1 MNIKMAVRIPS
12 RLLSCRL
19 RSYISH
25 RTFVSSAS
33 QSEAHNFTMPA
44 MSPTMT
50 EGNIASWKV
59 REGESFSTG
68 DVLLEIET
76 DKATMEWESPEDGIL
91 TEIYVQEGGK
101 VNVGDKIAFI
111 GGEGEEPPKK
121 EEKEEKERKPEGK
134 EEGKEKEKPKE
145 EEAKKE
151 DKPEEP
157 KAEKKEGKKP
167 PPTKA
172 EERKKEE
179 KKPEEARVKAS
190 PVARRIA
197 AELGVDL
204 STVKGTGPEGRVT
217 ETDVRATA
225 KSKPAEP
232 GVSPAPKQPTRVQL
246 QAGESARIQLSGMRK
261 IIAQRL
267 VESLGPVP
275 HFYLTIDVN
284 AGPLMEAREEL
295 KSAGE
300 GTDAAKITVNDFVLK
315 AAVMAAVKVPR
326 VNASFDN
333 DAILQYADVDL
344 GVAVA
349 IEDGLLTPVIRAA
362 QDKSLREIS
371 ALAKDLA
378 HRARNKRMKPEE
390 FQGGTFTVSNLGG
403 LGIDSF
409 SAVINPP
416 QGFILAVGK
425 VTKIPVVDD
434 CDQVMVGH
442 RMSITMSCDHRAIDG
457 ALGAEYLK
465 ELRHLLENP
474 ALLMV

>member
-1 MNIKMAVRIPS
+1 MPEIQMPK
-12 RLLSCRL
+12 LSD
-19 RSYISH
+19 
-25 RTFVSSAS
+25 
-33 QSEAHNFTMPA
+33 
-44 MSPTMT
+44 TMT
-50 EGNIASWKV
+50 EGTLVAWKKKKGDQV
-59 REGESFSTG
+59 SAGE
-68 DVLLEIET
+68 VLAEIET
-76 DKATMEWESPEDGIL
+76 DKATMEWESPEDGTL
-91 TEIYVQEGGK
+91 TEIYVPEGGK
-101 VNVGDKIAFI
+101 VNVGDKIGFI
-111 GGEGEEPPKK
+111 RAEGEEASKQEAPTQKK
-121 EEKEEKERKPEGK
+121 KTEAVPEKKAQAETEKPAPAEATEKETAPPQQKDVGAAVSAARAETTQQKPQATEQ
-134 EEGKEKEKPKE
+134 
-145 EEAKKE
+145 
-151 DKPEEP
+151 
-157 KAEKKEGKKP
+157 
-167 PPTKA
+167 
-172 EERKKEE
+172 
-179 KKPEEARVKAS
+179 KPEEARVKAS
-190 PVARRIA
+190 PVARRLA

-204 STVKGTGPEGRVT
+204 STVKGTGPDGRVT
-217 ETDVRATA
+217 ETDVRGAA
-225 KSKPAEP
+225 KIKTMEPARPRAGRDRDE
-232 GVSPAPKQPTRVQL
+232 GVPAPT
-246 QAGESARIQLSGMRK
+246 SARIQLSGMRK
-261 IIAQRL
+261 VIAQRL

-275 HFYLTIDVN
+275 HFYLTIDIN

-300 GTDAAKITVNDFVLK
+300 GADAAKITVNDLVLK
-315 AAVMAAVKVPR
+315 AAVMAVVKVPR

-333 DAILQYADVDL
+333 DAIVQYADVDL

-403 LGIDSF
+403 MGIDNF

-425 VTKIPVVDD
+425 VTRIPVVDD

-442 RMSITMSCDHRAIDG
+442 RMSITMSCDHRVIDG

>member
-1 MNIKMAVRIPS
+1 MPEIQMPK
-12 RLLSCRL
+12 LSDTMSEGTL
-19 RSYISH
+19 VAWKKKKGDQIS
-25 RTFVSSAS
+25 A
-33 QSEAHNFTMPA
+33 
-44 MSPTMT
+44 
-50 EGNIASWKV
+50 
-59 REGESFSTG
+59 GE
-68 DVLLEIET
+68 VLAEIET
-76 DKATMEWESPEDGIL
+76 DKATMEWESPEDGTL
-91 TEIYVQEGGK
+91 ADIYVQEGGK

-111 GGEGEEPPKK
+111 RGEGEEAPAQEASAQKKGKEPDSAGEKKNKPQAETEKPAPARAEQEEIAPPQQKRGEGAVSAALD
-121 EEKEEKERKPEGK
+121 EEKQQKPEPIGR
-134 EEGKEKEKPKE
+134 EHEQP
-145 EEAKKE
+145 
-151 DKPEEP
+151 
-157 KAEKKEGKKP
+157 
-167 PPTKA
+167 
-172 EERKKEE
+172 
-179 KKPEEARVKAS
+179 RVKAS

-197 AELGVDL
+197 SELGVDL
-204 STVKGTGPEGRVT
+204 FSVKGTGPEGRVT
-217 ETDVRATA
+217 ETDVRAAA
-225 KSKPAEP
+225 KSQPVAA
-232 GVSPAPKQPTRVQL
+232 GVSPAGKQPARLPL

-275 HFYLTIDVN
+275 HFYLTIEIN

-300 GTDAAKITVNDFVLK
+300 GADAAKITVNDFVLK

-326 VNASFDN
+326 VNASFDKES
-333 DAILQYADVDL
+333 IVQYADVDL

-349 IEDGLLTPVIRAA
+349 IEDGLLTPVIRDA

-390 FQGGTFTVSNLGG
+390 FQGGTFTISNLGG
-403 LGIDSF
+403 MGIDSF

-425 VTKIPVVDD
+425 ITKVPVIDD
-434 CDQVMVGH
+434 CDQLVVGH
-442 RMSITMSCDHRAIDG
+442 RMSITMSCDHRVIDG

>member
-1 MNIKMAVRIPS
+1 MPK
-12 RLLSCRL
+12 LSD
-19 RSYISH
+19 
-25 RTFVSSAS
+25 
-33 QSEAHNFTMPA
+33 
-44 MSPTMT
+44 TMT
-50 EGNIASWKV
+50 EGTLVAWKKKQGDQVSAGEVIA
-59 REGESFSTG
+59 
-68 DVLLEIET
+68 EIET
-76 DKATMEWESPEDGIL
+76 DKATMEWESPEDGTL
-91 TEIYVQEGGK
+91 AEIYVQEGGK

-111 GGEGEEPPKK
+111 SGEGEEAPKQQPPAQKK
-121 EEKEEKERKPEGK
+121 EKEQETAEEKEKKSQAET
-134 EEGKEKEKPKE
+134 EKPAP
-145 EEAKKE
+145 AKAKQK
-151 DKPEEP
+151 DTAPPQQKTVEP
-157 KAEKKEGKKP
+157 TVSAAPSDVQQRKAQPKGQP
-167 PPTKA
+167 DG
-172 EERKKEE
+172 
-179 KKPEEARVKAS
+179 EARVKAS
-190 PVARRIA
+190 PVARRLA
-197 AELGVDL
+197 AEFGVDL
-204 STVKGTGPEGRVT
+204 SAVKGTGPNGRVT
-217 ETDVRATA
+217 ETDVRAAA
-225 KSKPAEP
+225 KSVVAGVDHADVKPATKA
-232 GVSPAPKQPTRVQL
+232 PAPVKSGESTRV
-246 QAGESARIQLSGMRK
+246 QLSGMRK

-275 HFYLTIDVN
+275 HFYLTIEID

-300 GTDAAKITVNDFVLK
+300 GADAAKITVNDFVLK

-333 DAILQYADVDL
+333 DSIVQYADVDL

-349 IEDGLLTPVIRAA
+349 IEEGLLTPVIRAA

-371 ALAKDLA
+371 ALAKDMA

-403 LGIDSF
+403 MGVDSF

-425 VTKIPVVDD
+425 VTKAPIVDD
-434 CDQVMVGH
+434 CDQVAVGH
-442 RMSITMSCDHRAIDG
+442 RMSITMSCDHRVIDG

>member
-1 MNIKMAVRIPS
+1 MPEIQMPK
-12 RLLSCRL
+12 LSD
-19 RSYISH
+19 
-25 RTFVSSAS
+25 
-33 QSEAHNFTMPA
+33 
-44 MSPTMT
+44 TMT
-50 EGNIASWKV
+50 EGTLVTWKKKKGDQV
-59 REGESFSTG
+59 SAGE
-68 DVLLEIET
+68 VLAEIET
-76 DKATMEWESPEDGIL
+76 DKATMEWESPEDGTL

-101 VNVGDKIAFI
+101 VNIGDKIAFI
-111 GGEGEEPPKK
+111 RGEGEEAPKQ
-121 EEKEEKERKPEGK
+121 EAPEQ
-134 EEGKEKEKPKE
+134 
-145 EEAKKE
+145 KKQ
-151 DKPEEP
+151 EEP
-157 KAEKKEGKKP
+157 KPAEQKTKKQQAETEKPAPAEGEQKETAP
-167 PPTKA
+167 PQKQGVEA
-172 EERKKEE
+172 AVSAARDEGRKEE
-179 KKPEEARVKAS
+179 PQPKQEKGEGARVKAS
-190 PVARRIA
+190 PVARRVA
-197 AELGVDL
+197 VELGVDL
-204 STVKGTGPEGRVT
+204 SSVKGTGPDGRIT
-217 ETDVRATA
+217 ETDVRAAA
-225 KSKPAEP
+225 KTKTVGA
-232 GVSPAPKQPTRVQL
+232 GVSPAAKQPTRLPL
-246 QAGESARIQLSGMRK
+246 QSGESARIQLSGMRK

-275 HFYLTIDVN
+275 HFYLTIDIN

-300 GTDAAKITVNDFVLK
+300 GADAAKITVNDFVLK
-315 AAVMAAVKVPR
+315 AAVMAAAKVPR

-333 DAILQYADVDL
+333 DAIVQYADVDL

-378 HRARNKRMKPEE
+378 QRARNKRMKPEE

-403 LGIDSF
+403 MGVDSF

-425 VTKIPVVDD
+425 VTKIPIVDD

-442 RMSITMSCDHRAIDG
+442 RMSITMSCDHRVIDG

>member
-1 MNIKMAVRIPS
+1 MPEIQMPK
-12 RLLSCRL
+12 LSD
-19 RSYISH
+19 
-25 RTFVSSAS
+25 
-33 QSEAHNFTMPA
+33 
-44 MSPTMT
+44 TMT
-50 EGNIASWKV
+50 EGTLVAWKKKKGDQV
-59 REGESFSTG
+59 SAGE
-68 DVLLEIET
+68 VLAEIET
-76 DKATMEWESPEDGIL
+76 DKATMEWESPEDGTL

-101 VNVGDKIAFI
+101 VNVGDKIGFI
-111 GGEGEEPPKK
+111 RGEGEEASKQEAATQKK
-121 EEKEEKERKPEGK
+121 KTEAVPEKKPQAET
-134 EEGKEKEKPKE
+134 EKPAPAEAADE
-145 EEAKKE
+145 ETAPPQQKDVGAAVSAARAETTQQ
-151 DKPEEP
+151 KPQAREQ
-157 KAEKKEGKKP
+157 
-167 PPTKA
+167 
-172 EERKKEE
+172 
-179 KKPEEARVKAS
+179 KPEEARVKAS
-190 PVARRIA
+190 PVARRVA

-204 STVKGTGPEGRVT
+204 STVKGTGPDGRVT
-217 ETDVRATA
+217 ETDVRAA
-225 KSKPAEP
+225 SKSVSVAAGVDRGGAKPATKT
-232 GVSPAPKQPTRVQL
+232 APVKS
-246 QAGESARIQLSGMRK
+246 GESARIQLSGMRK
-261 IIAQRL
+261 VIAQRL

-275 HFYLTIDVN
+275 HFYLTIEIN

-300 GTDAAKITVNDFVLK
+300 GADAARITVNDFVLK

-333 DAILQYADVDL
+333 DAIVQYADVDL

-371 ALAKDLA
+371 ASAKDLA

-390 FQGGTFTVSNLGG
+390 FRGGTFTVSNLGG

-434 CDQVMVGH
+434 CDQVTVGH
-442 RMSITMSCDHRAIDG
+442 RMSITMSCDHRVIDG